1 MAAVIFRLAHLTD
14 PHVGPLPR
22 PRRRDLIGKRVTGYL
37 NWTGGRS
44 RVHDMTTLGHIV
56 ADVKSQGPSHIAMT
70 GDIANIGLPAEFQLA
85 RRWLETLGP
94 AEDVS
99 FVPGNHDA
107 YVRGSLPDL
116 ARVFAPWTGGE
127 TETGGRFP
135 YLRVRGK
142 VALIGL
148 SSAVPT
154 PIFIASGRIG
164 RRQME
169 LGEKLLNECARRDL
183 IRVVML
189 HHPPCSDAGNLA
201 RGLADAR
208 EFEEMIARTGAELIL
223 HGHNHKTSVS
233 YIEGPSPAARPS
245 SARRRP
251 RWRGRRRAIAP
262 AIISSRSPAAAAI
275 TRSRRPCAAFCRV
288 RRRSAILGRS
298 RSTVPASGKARRPDS
313 TGERDSGRSVRDP
326 PDPGANLADR
336 QFRRARS
343 AGI

>member
-56 ADVKSQGPSHIAMT
+56 VDIRSRDPSHVAMT
-70 GDIANIGLPAEFQLA
+70 GDIANIGLPAEFQVA
-85 RRWLETLGP
+85 RRWLETLGA

-135 YLRVRGK
+135 YLRVRGG

-169 LGEKLLNECARRDL
+169 LGEKLLNECAGRDL

-189 HHPPCSDAGNLA
+189 HHPPCNDAVTLA

-223 HGHNHKTSVS
+223 HGHNHKTSVN
-233 YIEGPSPAARPS
+233 YIEGPSRRTPVVGAPSASVARTAS
-245 SARRRP
+245 RH
-251 RWRGRRRAIAP
+251 RAGYHLFEIAGN
-262 AIISSRSPAAAAI
+262 RSDYEI
-275 TRSRRPCAAFCRV
+275 
-288 RRRSAILGRS
+288 
-298 RSTVPASGKARRPDS
+298 KA
-313 TGERDSGRSVRDP
+313 SVRGLL
-326 PDPGANLADR
+326 PGSSVIGDL
-336 QFRRARS
+336 
-343 AGI
+343 GPIVL

>member
-22 PRRRDLIGKRVTGYL
+22 PRRRELIGKRVTGYL

-70 GDIANIGLPAEFQLA
+70 GDIANIGLPAEFQVA

-135 YLRVRGK
+135 YLRVRGQI
-142 VALIGL
+142 ALIGL

-154 PIFIASGRIG
+154 PIFIASGRLG

-169 LGEKLLNECARRDL
+169 LGEKLLHECAKRDL

-208 EFEEMIARTGAELIL
+208 EFEEMIARAGAELIL

-233 YIEGPSPAARPS
+233 YIDGPSRPAPVVGAPSASVARTAS
-245 SARRRP
+245 RHRAGYHLFEIAGSRRDYQIKASARGLLP
-251 RWRGRRRAIAP
+251 GSTTIGD
-262 AIISSRSPAAAAI
+262 
-275 TRSRRPCAAFCRV
+275 
-288 RRRSAILGRS
+288 LGS
-298 RSTVPASGKARRPDS
+298 IV
-313 TGERDSGRSVRDP
+313 
-326 PDPGANLADR
+326 L
-336 QFRRARS
+336 
-343 AGI
+343 